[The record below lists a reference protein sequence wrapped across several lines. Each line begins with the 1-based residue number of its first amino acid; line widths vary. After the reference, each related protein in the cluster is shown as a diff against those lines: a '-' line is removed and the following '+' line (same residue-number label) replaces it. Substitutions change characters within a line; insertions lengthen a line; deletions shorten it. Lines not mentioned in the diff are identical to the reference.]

1 MLHELLAAY
10 LDGVERTI
18 RRCRPVYV
26 EHYVEEVLTPER
38 INLRLRLRF
47 EQGHMLEISE
57 AVVIEDN
64 RLVSLDYRYHCQDA
78 SNRLLFRY
86 DCTPHFP
93 ELENVPHHKHVPGGV
108 LPSPKPDTEEAIREA
123 GEIEP

>member
-10 LDGVERTI
+10 LARVERTI
-18 RRCRPVYV
+18 QECRQVYV

-57 AVVIEDN
+57 AVVIEDD
-64 RLVSLDYRYHCQDA
+64 RPVSLDYRYHCQDA
-78 SNRLLFRY
+78 LNRLVFRY

-93 ELENVPHHKHVPGGV
+93 ELENFPHHKH
-108 LPSPKPDTEEAIREA
+108 LPSQVIPSRKPDIEEAIGEA
-123 GEIEP
+123 GQIEL

>member
-10 LDGVERTI
+10 LERVERTI
-18 RRCRPVYV
+18 QKRRYVYV

-57 AVVIEDN
+57 AVVIEDD

-78 SNRLLFRY
+78 ANRLVFRY

-93 ELENVPHHKHVPGGV
+93 DLENFPHHKHVPDRV
-108 LPSPKPDTEEAIREA
+108 MSSPKPDIEEAIGEA
-123 GEIEP
+123 EQIEL